1 VAQSSLANCITS
13 TDRKKNYLISS
24 FRNKQKQETKTPH
37 FTALSAA
44 LLPFNIYIHSKKRK
58 NTQDGNP

>member
-1 VAQSSLANCITS
+1 MAQSSLANCITS

-44 LLPFNIYIHSKKRK
+44 LLPFNIDIHSKKRK
-58 NTQDGNP
+58 STQDGNP